1 MKLLHT
7 LLLGVALLTGTLAHA
22 QQYPAK
28 PIRLVVPFP
37 AGGAI
42 GAGLAAKAA
51 PAGGT
56 PQQFATMVARDRA
69 KWKRIIDERK
79 LTLE

>member
-28 PIRLVVPFP
+28 PIRLIVPFP
-37 AGGAI
+37 AGGATDI
-42 GAGLAAKAA
+42 FARAVSQKLGEKL
-51 PAGGT
+51 GT
-56 PQQFATMVARDRA
+56 TVN
-69 KWKRIIDERK
+69 
-79 LTLE
+79 

>member
-7 LLLGVALLTGTLAHA
+7 LLLGVALLTGTLANA

-28 PIRLVVPFP
+28 
-37 AGGAI
+37 
-42 GAGLAAKAA
+42 
-51 PAGGT
+51 
-56 PQQFATMVARDRA
+56 
-69 KWKRIIDERK
+69 WKKIVDERK